1 MMPPEPIKNRVD
13 KELTTHSNQASW
25 TDQSQRRTAE
35 CMRLDRQSESSSK
48 ILSDLVLPEQVT
60 KIQTS
65 LELKEET
72 VLQFSSLVPLKL
84 DRKELETT
92 ILLLQEYS
100 MNPFPSNL
108 RDLTLPAESLILS
121 AVLYL
126 LAQSW
131 KSLAERN

>member
-1 MMPPEPIKNRVD
+1 M
-13 KELTTHSNQASW
+13 
-25 TDQSQRRTAE
+25 
-35 CMRLDRQSESSSK
+35 
-48 ILSDLVLPEQVT
+48 LPEQVT
-60 KIQTS
+60 KILTS

-72 VLQFSSLVPLKL
+72 APQFSSLVPLKL

-126 LAQSW
+126 LVPSW

>member
-1 MMPPEPIKNRVD
+1 M
-13 KELTTHSNQASW
+13 
-25 TDQSQRRTAE
+25 
-35 CMRLDRQSESSSK
+35 
-48 ILSDLVLPEQVT
+48 LPEQVT
-60 KIQTS
+60 KILTS

>member
-1 MMPPEPIKNRVD
+1 
-13 KELTTHSNQASW
+13 
-25 TDQSQRRTAE
+25 
-35 CMRLDRQSESSSK
+35 MRLDRQSESSSK

-60 KIQTS
+60 KILTS

-72 VLQFSSLVPLKL
+72 AQQFSSLVPLKL
-84 DRKELETT
+84 DHKELETT

-100 MNPFPSNL
+100 MNPFQSNL